1 MGQNWKSL
9 EPVDVKLLENAE
21 DISQKKGKSA
31 KPILKDDKM

>member
-21 DISQKKGKSA
+21 DISQKKGQICETH
-31 KPILKDDKM
+31 PQG